1 MAERATALKKL
12 ADAWQPLYE
21 TLDTNQKARMRL
33 LAVVVLREMRD
44 AAESRRMQSEDED
57 EAED

>member
-1 MAERATALKKL
+1 
-12 ADAWQPLYE
+12 
-21 TLDTNQKARMRL
+21 
-33 LAVVVLREMRD
+33 VVVLREMRD